1 MPLVLIEA
9 WADGPDASGLWRGG
23 WRLLQDGMAV
33 RGRFGVTA
41 KRFASRDDAINAAT
55 VLGNSD
61 KRNLPSADASAREG
75 LGK

>member
-9 WADGPDASGLWRGG
+9 WADGPDAAGLWRGC

-41 KRFASRDDAINAAT
+41 KRFTSRDDAISAAT
-55 VLGNSD
+55 VLGHSD
-61 KRNLPSADASAREG
+61 KRNLPSANASAERN
-75 LGK
+75 LDR